1 MACQLV
7 GMIFECGF
15 DYPNMGNENGVLTS
29 GDGDKLPD
37 FIPENFFYRLAMK
50 AKNKIAEKF

>member
-15 DYPNMGNENGVLTS
+15 DYPNMGNENDVPTCGH
-29 GDGDKLPD
+29 DD
-37 FIPENFFYRLAMK
+37 FIPENIFYRIAMK
-50 AKNKIAEKF
+50 AKNEIAEKF